1 MKKKEQFLKASV
13 VSIVTTAIDLTIFRI
28 ISNNSKSL
36 VVISMATLISRIV
49 STILMFIWNK
59 KWVFKSKK
67 ASLQELIP
75 FITMIIGQMIAS
87 AILVWLL
94 RHLPLPQIIIKMI
107 VDTGLFFVAYFIQKC
122 FIFKEKEA

>member
-1 MKKKEQFLKASV
+1 MKKRKQFLKATI

-36 VVISMATLISRIV
+36 VVISIATLISRIV

-67 ASLQELIP
+67 ASLGELIP
-75 FITMIIGQMIAS
+75 FVIMIIGQMIAS

-107 VDTGLFFVAYFIQKC
+107 VDTSLFFVAYFIQKY

>member
-1 MKKKEQFLKASV
+1 MKKRKQFIKATI
-13 VSIVTTAIDLTIFRI
+13 VSFITTALDLTLFRI
-28 ISNNSKSL
+28 ISNNSKRL
-36 VVISMATLISRIV
+36 IIIAIATLISRTV
-49 STILMFIWNK
+49 STIIMFIWNK

-67 ASLQELIP
+67 NDKFELIN
-75 FITMIIGQMIAS
+75 FIIMIIVQMTLS

-107 VDTGLFFVAYFIQKC
+107 VDTSLFFVAYFVQKY

>member
-36 VVISMATLISRIV
+36 VVISIATLISRIV

-67 ASLQELIP
+67 ASL
-75 FITMIIGQMIAS
+75 G
-87 AILVWLL
+87 
-94 RHLPLPQIIIKMI
+94 
-107 VDTGLFFVAYFIQKC
+107 
-122 FIFKEKEA
+122 

>member
-36 VVISMATLISRIV
+36 VVISIATLISRIV

-67 ASLQELIP
+67 ASLGELIP

-107 VDTGLFFVAYFIQKC
+107 VDTSLFFVAYFIQKY
-122 FIFKEKEA
+122 FIFKEKEV